1 MLKFFHKQN
10 PVFAKNLIIELWND
24 LNLQVILLT
33 SNHSILEGKMH
44 IKMNQTLFIVFSM
57 VLFICGFVDSH
68 MTQAQSYE
76 SMQMVPANFSK
87 IAKIARQGVVNI
99 RTEKTIKGGG
109 RVFRYFFG
117 PKGEQQNPFGNDQ
130 FENFFDRF
138 LGENDGGGR
147 DYKQKSLGSGFII
160 DTEGYIVTNNHVI
173 EDADDIKVKLAN
185 GDEFDATVVG
195 RDPKTDLALIKIPAS
210 RSLKPI
216 PWGRSE
222 DMQVGD
228 WVVAIGSPFGLEQ
241 TVTAG
246 IVSAKGRTIGSGPYD
261 DFIQTDASINQGN
274 SGGPLLNLKGEVI
287 GVNTAIIAGGQGI
300 GFAIPTTLAIGI
312 IDQLKNE
319 GEVTRGWL
327 GVGIQN
333 LTKEMADY
341 YDLDNQEGVLV
352 SQIYE
357 GDPADKAGMK
367 PQDIIIAVNGN
378 KISDTRQLSRIIAE
392 TSVGKE
398 ILVDVLRNG
407 RKKSLKVIIARRD
420 DSRLG
425 ELSTNTSH
433 GGHSLG
439 MRVEDLNEHLA
450 SRFQLK
456 SDEKGAIVVDVDH
469 GGKAADAGI
478 QPGDIILEINRTPIA
493 SKTDYYSIVDS
504 VDKGDELKFFI
515 KRRSGFQVIKLEK

>member
-1 MLKFFHKQN
+1 MLLKTKQH
-10 PVFAKNLIIELWND
+10 VLISALGI
-24 LNLQVILLT
+24 I
-33 SNHSILEGKMH
+33 
-44 IKMNQTLFIVFSM
+44 
-57 VLFICGFVDSH
+57 LFICGCGDSQ
-68 MTQAQSYE
+68 MVQARSYE
-76 SMQMVPANFSK
+76 NLQMVPANFSEL
-87 IAKIARQGVVNI
+87 AKIARQGVVNI

-109 RVFRYFFG
+109 RVFQYFFG

-130 FENFFDRF
+130 FDDFFDRF
-138 LGENDGGGR
+138 FGEEEGSGR

-160 DTEGYIVTNNHVI
+160 DKEGYIVTNNHVI

-195 RDPKTDLALIKIPAS
+195 RDPKTDLALIKVPKS
-210 RSLKPI
+210 SKLQPI
-216 PWGRSE
+216 PWGKSE
-222 DMQVGD
+222 DMKVGD

-274 SGGPLLNLKGEVI
+274 SGGPLLNLQGEVI
-287 GVNTAIIAGGQGI
+287 GINTAIIAGGQGI
-300 GFAIPTTLAIGI
+300 GFAIPTKLAYGI

-341 YDLDNQEGVLV
+341 YHLDSQEGVLI
-352 SQIYE
+352 SQVYE
-357 GDPADKAGMK
+357 GDPADKAGIQA
-367 PQDIIIAVNGN
+367 QDIIIAVNGK
-378 KISDTRQLSRIIAE
+378 KIKDTRQLSRVIAE

-398 ILVDVLRNG
+398 ISVDILRNG
-407 RKKSLKVIIARRD
+407 RKKSLNVVIARRD
-420 DSRLG
+420 DARLG
-425 ELSTNTSH
+425 DLSTSSSH
-433 GGHSLG
+433 RGKTLG

-456 SDEKGAIVVDVDH
+456 SNEKGAIVVEIDRS
-469 GGKAADAGI
+469 GKAAEAGI
-478 QPGDIILEINRTPIA
+478 QAGDIIVEVNRTSVG
-493 SKTDYYSIVDS
+493 SKKDYHSIVDS
-504 VDKGDELKFFI
+504 VDEGDELKFFI
-515 KRRSGFQVIKLEK
+515 KRRNGFHVIKLEK